1 MSGAPASLNSP
12 NPFAGHPAATR
23 TLFFV
28 EMWERFSY
36 YGLGAV
42 LVLFMASP
50 VSVGGLG
57 LREDSALTVYGTYA
71 SSVFLLGVPLSL
83 LADGLLGPARAVLI
97 GGAVITAGH
106 VVMAM
111 PTPWALFPGLALIA
125 IGTGLLKP
133 CIGSLVSGLYSEPSL
148 RKSGMR
154 LFYMSISIGGLLGPL
169 ALRLIRVLPW
179 VSPGIGWHLAFAS
192 AAAGMGLGLILY
204 SRIRGDLP
212 SPAPA
217 APVRAVLAGFAVSL
231 VAAIA
236 LGIFLLFSPH
246 ACVVYAVVVGA
257 FVYFRFLSVHP
268 ESGRRSLLLL
278 MLIVSIVCSS
288 LIGQMFSSLT
298 LLADKFVGR
307 EFLGLRMAPEYY
319 AVIFAAFVIMCT
331 VWLARFRD
339 RGVWFLDVQHAIPIG
354 IACLGLSLLM
364 LAVGAQL
371 GQSTLIS
378 PVWLVAAYALK
389 AISEVLIIPAA
400 FSVLGET
407 APRRQGSYYMA
418 IWLLGAGLGNNLSKM
433 LSIAMPKQ
441 AEGLSGFFAAECV
454 VVSLIAVFFW
464 AYGSRLAAQVDEC
477 RNPSV

>member
-83 LADGLLGPARAVLI
+83 LADGLLGPARAGVDRRCCDN
-97 GGAVITAGH
+97 GWTCRHGDAHAMGAISWARAHCDRHRPAQALHRFVGLRPLLRAIPQEIRDEALLH
-106 VVMAM
+106 EHQYRRA
-111 PTPWALFPGLALIA
+111 PWPFGAPADSRAALGL
-125 IGTGLLKP
+125 
-133 CIGSLVSGLYSEPSL
+133 S
-148 RKSGMR
+148 
-154 LFYMSISIGGLLGPL
+154 
-169 ALRLIRVLPW
+169 
-179 VSPGIGWHLAFAS
+179 GIGWHLAFAS

-231 VAAIA
+231 VAAVA

-246 ACVVYAVVVGA
+246 AWVVYAVVVGA

-307 EFLGLRMAPEYY
+307 DFWVCGWPPSTMQSFLQPLSS
-319 AVIFAAFVIMCT
+319 C
-331 VWLARFRD
+331 AR
-339 RGVWFLDVQHAIPIG
+339 
-354 IACLGLSLLM
+354 
-364 LAVGAQL
+364 
-371 GQSTLIS
+371 
-378 PVWLVAAYALK
+378 
-389 AISEVLIIPAA
+389 
-400 FSVLGET
+400 
-407 APRRQGSYYMA
+407 
-418 IWLLGAGLGNNLSKM
+418 
-433 LSIAMPKQ
+433 
-441 AEGLSGFFAAECV
+441 SG
-454 VVSLIAVFFW
+454 
-464 AYGSRLAAQVDEC
+464 
-477 RNPSV
+477 